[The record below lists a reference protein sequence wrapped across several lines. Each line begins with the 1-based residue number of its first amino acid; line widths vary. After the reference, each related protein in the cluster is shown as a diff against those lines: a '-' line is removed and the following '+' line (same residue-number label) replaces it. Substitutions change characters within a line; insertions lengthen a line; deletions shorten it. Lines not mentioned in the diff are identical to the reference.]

1 MDLKEEYKIIQTKIN
16 ELIDLNKPIEKRL
29 YLRQIEILEQLDE
42 KLENNSPENI
52 LDFFT
57 RYRYNLQL
65 KYVAEKLNLPIEKY
79 DENLK
84 ILTSKIDGE

>member
-16 ELIDLNKPIEKRL
+16 ELIDLNKPIEKKL
-29 YLRQIEILEQLDE
+29 YLRQIEILEQLDK
-42 KLENNSPENI
+42 KLEKNSPENI

-84 ILTSKIDGE
+84 ILTLKIDGE

>member
-16 ELIDLNKPIEKRL
+16 ELIDLNKPIEKKL
-29 YLRQIEILEQLDE
+29 YLRQIEILEQLDK

-57 RYRYNLQL
+57 RYRYNFQL

-84 ILTSKIDGE
+84 ILTLKIDGE